1 MGAWPQQSC
10 GGEGGGGAI
19 PEATP
24 TAPTGEGGARS
35 SDSGRGGGDL
45 EVRWDAGGVQAAFL
59 GRCGM
64 PEVSLAG
71 TSDRSRQLPP
81 PKPQRRQRAHS
92 CDKADAGPG
101 PGGGGEAAAV
111 LLRGR
116 RSPHRSNGHFSPQAP
131 EGRAGPRDGRSRTG
145 INFY

>member
-24 TAPTGEGGARS
+24 TAPTGEGCVRP
-35 SDSGRGGGDL
+35 SDTGRGGGHP

-111 LLRGR
+111 LLKGTAHLTARTAT
-116 RSPHRSNGHFSPQAP
+116 SPHRHLRGGQDLATAAH
-131 EGRAGPRDGRSRTG
+131 GRE
-145 INFY
+145 

>member
-1 MGAWPQQSC
+1 MLEAPPSPPVRPQAPPRMGAWPPHSC

-19 PEATP
+19 PEALP
-24 TAPTGEGGARS
+24 AAPT
-35 SDSGRGGGDL
+35 
-45 EVRWDAGGVQAAFL
+45 
-59 GRCGM
+59 
-64 PEVSLAG
+64 G

-111 LLRGR
+111 L
-116 RSPHRSNGHFSPQAP
+116 
-131 EGRAGPRDGRSRTG
+131 
-145 INFY
+145 